1 MQAIFDADISNM
13 TCLFKDSNSYDNGT
27 YTVEGAE
34 YATYRGAVISSIYAG
49 GDSYFGIGSNT
60 EHLRVNKRDARM
72 RSLYREEGTLY
83 KRYKFLKVRWEGF
96 SQYNQ
101 SGANYQI
108 KYDVIFWESG
118 DISLHM
124 VNVPTSNYDGTFQLV
139 ADKTYTYTKPTKVL
153 PDVTFKYI
161 KESDSFEVIYEPI
174 DMPLPYRVLIKD
186 AGGTL
191 YTLAV
196 QTINALTSDSEEVL
210 QPLEEKELT
219 AELFRTKGFAKLP
232 DWQLLKDLDTPSVL
246 SWCDVMPCTVTATVK
261 GTPPPQY
268 IESTADLS
276 SETVLGIAALNAD
289 YSGDVKVQYSYDGEQ
304 YSEQEPIADFLA
316 TDLDTLYAGLA
327 QSKTITFRFWLTG
340 DATLTSFTMTYKNG
354 GEENG

>member
-1 MQAIFDADISNM
+1 MNYNDVQEIFDAGISNM
-13 TCLFKDSNSYDNGT
+13 TCLLKDSNSYDNGT

-96 SQYNQ
+96 THYNQ
-101 SGANYQI
+101 GDASNQI
-108 KYDVIFWESG
+108 KYDVIFWETG

-153 PDVTFKYI
+153 PDVTFKYDQ
-161 KESDSFEVIYEPI
+161 ESDSFEVIYEPI

-196 QTINALTSDSEEVL
+196 QTINALQAIARKSCS
-210 QPLEEKELT
+210 
-219 AELFRTKGFAKLP
+219 R
-232 DWQLLKDLDTPSVL
+232 LK
-246 SWCDVMPCTVTATVK
+246 K
-261 GTPPPQY
+261 
-268 IESTADLS
+268 
-276 SETVLGIAALNAD
+276 
-289 YSGDVKVQYSYDGEQ
+289 
-304 YSEQEPIADFLA
+304 
-316 TDLDTLYAGLA
+316 
-327 QSKTITFRFWLTG
+327 
-340 DATLTSFTMTYKNG
+340 KN
-354 GEENG
+354 